1 MSGIALSITVVLLAL
16 ASSTVCELTNR
27 SSHCMIEAATA
38 TLRLCDAPSSAQL
51 QQNRTSTPA
60 EITAPD
66 CCLYQQHC
74 IDAAVVLRVVCDLQS
89 DNTKDLI
96 NALGTSKG
104 KCHKKMHADVS
115 QGQRLHQADVQHAVT
130 KHISNSPGHIQA
142 LASSPVF
149 AK

>member
-1 MSGIALSITVVLLAL
+1 MSGIALSIIVVLLAL

-38 TLRLCDAPSSAQL
+38 TLRLCAAPSSAQL
-51 QQNRTSTPA
+51 QQQNRTSTPA

-74 IDAAVVLRVVCDLQS
+74 IDAAVVLRVVCDLQP

-96 NALGTSKG
+96 KALGTSKG
-104 KCHKKMHADVS
+104 KRHQKKCMLMCRKVKGYMKQMYNTLLLSTFRIHLD
-115 QGQRLHQADVQHAVT
+115 
-130 KHISNSPGHIQA
+130 ISKP
-142 LASSPVF
+142 
-149 AK
+149 